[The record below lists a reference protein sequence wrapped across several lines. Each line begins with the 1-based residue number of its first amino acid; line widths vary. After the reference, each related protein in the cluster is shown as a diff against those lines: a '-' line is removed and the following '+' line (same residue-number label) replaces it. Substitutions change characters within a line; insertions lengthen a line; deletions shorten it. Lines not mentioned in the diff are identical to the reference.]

1 MVRIADKFWQAG
13 SWVVFGSKI
22 KTFSLALVVALK
34 KKNQDFLAFFQTL
47 PPFSRLFP
55 GLKNCWT
62 NIKTFSRIQDSVR
75 TLVVR

>member
-1 MVRIADKFWQAG
+1 MVRIADKFGQAG
-13 SWVVFGSKI
+13 SWVVCGSKI
-22 KTFSLALVVALK
+22 KTFSVALVVALK
-34 KKNQDFLAFFQTL
+34 KNQDFLPFFQTL

-62 NIKTFSRIQDSVR
+62 NFKTFSRIQDSVR